1 MHIRYRVDATHPEG
15 HRGRF
20 SIELGGVASPIL
32 DLVVP
37 SWVPGSYHLVNYV
50 RGFRDLVARAEPEGT
65 PLTTDRVESSRW
77 RIHTQGHAEVRVDYL
92 VYGHEMVTEAFDLTS
107 DHLFL
112 NAALSL
118 PYVDGHQSEPVEVE
132 LHLPADWSIVTE
144 LEEVRTHPPTFRA
157 RNYDE
162 LVDSPLDAG
171 HPLVL
176 TVRPQGI
183 PHRISLCGEG
193 GNYEAHRLEEDLT
206 KVAEATMRLVGDS
219 PLTGYTFFVHLN
231 DVPDG
236 GLEHATSNSGIVAR
250 TLFQPQERYEQFL
263 SLESHEYFHL
273 YNVKR
278 IRPKVLDSFDYTRE
292 NYTRLLWWM
301 EGTTDYFSDLV
312 LRRANLYAP
321 ARYLEEEAKWAKLLL
336 ETPGRRSLSLEELS
350 QIAWTEYYQPYEE
363 SPNQSVSYYVKGHVV
378 SLCLDLEIRHRSE
391 TAASLESVLRLLWA
405 EYGKPGRGLGEDE
418 LQSVAERATGLGLE
432 EFFAR
437 YVRGTTEVDLD
448 RFSRHA
454 GLTFGPKPKAPDDTS
469 PVPGYLG
476 VRHKDAGGFLR
487 ITHVLLDT
495 PAYRAG
501 ISPGDEVVALNGTKV
516 AAASFPKD
524 LEAYPPGTPLDLALF
539 RRGYLRHVALTTG
552 APPPEKYQFGP
563 VGDPTDLAKR
573 VYQAWVGAPWEP
585 AKGSGP
591 AAHP

>member
-1 MHIRYRVDATHPEG
+1 MSGSSQESHWEAEIRMLRKEIEELRNGQRELANSIQQLVVTFRSLAAHLGIAAEPVRREEEGRPGPAGICLGRWAVHIRYRVDATHPEG

-50 RGFRDLVARAEPEGT
+50 RGFRDLVARAEPEET

-144 LEEVRTHPPTFRA
+144 LEEVRNPSPDLPRAELRLAGRQPPGRRPPPGAHGPTPGNPAPHLAVRGGRQLRSPPIGGGPHEGRGGHHPPRRGF
-157 RNYDE
+157 
-162 LVDSPLDAG
+162 P
-171 HPLVL
+171 
-176 TVRPQGI
+176 
-183 PHRISLCGEG
+183 
-193 GNYEAHRLEEDLT
+193 AH
-206 KVAEATMRLVGDS
+206 
-219 PLTGYTFFVHLN
+219 GYTFFVHLN

-312 LRRANLYAP
+312 LRRANLYTP

-350 QIAWTEYYQPYEE
+350 QIAWTEYYQPYQE

-378 SLCLDLEIRHRSE
+378 SLCLDLEIRAPERDGRVARVRAPPALGRVRQARARARRGRAPERRRTGDRARARGVLRAVRSRDHRGRPRPVQPARGSHLRSE
-391 TAASLESVLRLLWA
+391 AESAGRHEPRARL
-405 EYGKPGRGLGEDE
+405 PR
-418 LQSVAERATGLGLE
+418 
-432 EFFAR
+432 
-437 YVRGTTEVDLD
+437 
-448 RFSRHA
+448 
-454 GLTFGPKPKAPDDTS
+454 
-469 PVPGYLG
+469 
-476 VRHKDAGGFLR
+476 
-487 ITHVLLDT
+487 
-495 PAYRAG
+495 
-501 ISPGDEVVALNGTKV
+501 
-516 AAASFPKD
+516 
-524 LEAYPPGTPLDLALF
+524 
-539 RRGYLRHVALTTG
+539 
-552 APPPEKYQFGP
+552 
-563 VGDPTDLAKR
+563 
-573 VYQAWVGAPWEP
+573 
-585 AKGSGP
+585 GP
-591 AAHP
+591 A